1 MQLQKITTCLWF
13 DNRVPESS
21 LFEFTHGQSRR
32 SEPWRWATLGSI
44 CILLLVAWFASL
56 ELRGLFIPDE
66 GRYAEI
72 PREMIATGDW
82 VTPRLNDL
90 RYFEKPPLQYWL
102 TAVSF
107 RFFGEDEWT
116 ARLPSAVLGLLAVL
130 MLGFTGY
137 RLKGACTGLLA
148 AVILGSS
155 WAFFLGAQY
164 LTLDMTLTAFLT
176 AALCAFLLAQD
187 QEVVERRNA
196 WMLAAWVATALAVLS
211 KGLIGIVLPGL
222 AIASYAV
229 VRRDPGLLRRLNPL
243 AGGALLLLI
252 VAPWFI
258 VVQYRNPEFFHFFFI
273 HEHLERF
280 AESAHHRAGPWWYYV
295 PIVIAGLMP
304 WTPALLRIRAQRWKA
319 PIRGPR
325 AFSVEWFAALWALV
339 TLLFFSLSQS
349 KLPAYVLPAF
359 PAIALILAQGIEHRP
374 QKTLGWSAW
383 GMALLAG
390 ALMVSLWFLPRASKF
405 AALGQDA
412 QNALPWLF
420 AASAFLLISAAAA
433 IVLVRRAHFATAIL
447 CLALGT
453 LGSWNLVFIF
463 LHAVDESLSSE
474 RLIET
479 LTQDQRPFRPEVP
492 FFSVSQFD
500 TSVPFYLGRPIT
512 LVATRGELAPGIDAE
527 PHKAIASIEQFV
539 SVWNAQTGQAY
550 AILRPDTLA
559 ILRQRGMA
567 CHEMVS
573 DRRLSVVS
581 RISP

>member
-1 MQLQKITTCLWF
+1 MPERI
-13 DNRVPESS
+13 PESS
-21 LFEFTHGQSRR
+21 LFPFTDWR
-32 SEPWRWATLGSI
+32 SHHSERWRWAVLGLV
-44 CILLLVAWFASL
+44 CILLFAAWFASL

-72 PREMIATGDW
+72 PREMLATGDW

-90 RYFEKPPLQYWL
+90 KYFEKPPLQYWL

-116 ARLPSAVLGLLAVL
+116 ARLPSALLGFLAVL

-137 RLKGACTGLLA
+137 RLKGAATGLLA

-164 LTLDMTLTAFLT
+164 LTLDMTLSAFLT
-176 AALCAFLLAQD
+176 AALCAFLLAQN
-187 QEVVERRNA
+187 EHVIGRRNA
-196 WMLAAWVATALAVLS
+196 WMLAAWIATALAVLS

-229 VRRDPGLLRRLNPL
+229 VRRDPGLLRRLNPF
-243 AGGALLLLI
+243 AGSALLLVI
-252 VAPWFI
+252 AAPWFI
-258 VVQYRNPEFFHFFFI
+258 IVQYRNPEFFEFFFI

-280 AESAHHRAGPWWYYV
+280 AESGHHRAGPWWYYV
-295 PIVIAGLMP
+295 PIVIVGLMP
-304 WTPALLRIRAQRWKA
+304 WTPALLRTFAEWRTT
-319 PIRGPR
+319 PTGGPR
-325 AFSVEWFAALWALV
+325 EFSVEWFAALWALV

-359 PAIALILAQGIEHRP
+359 PAIALILAQRIQHRP
-374 QKTLGWSAW
+374 QEILGWSAW
-383 GMALLAG
+383 GTALLAG
-390 ALMVSLWFLPRASKF
+390 VLTASLWFLPGASKF

-412 QNALPWLF
+412 RSAIPWLF
-420 AASAFLLISAAAA
+420 AATALLLVSAVAA
-433 IVLVRRAHFATAIL
+433 IVLVRRARFAAVIA
-447 CLALGT
+447 CLALGS
-453 LGSWNLVFIF
+453 LGSWNLVFEF

-479 LTQDQRPFRPEVP
+479 LTQDHRPFRPDIP
-492 FFSVSQFD
+492 FYSVSQFD
-500 TSVPFYLGRPIT
+500 TSVPFYLGRPLT

-527 PHKAIASIEQFV
+527 PQKAIASIEQFV
-539 SVWNAQTGQAY
+539 SVWNAQAGQAY

-559 ILRQRGMA
+559 VLRQRGMP
-567 CHEMVS
+567 CHELVS
-573 DRRLSVVS
+573 DKRLSVVS
-581 RISP
+581 RLPQ